1 MDARQ
6 KSLRESLCFSMT
18 VLEKAKENWGLESV
32 SKDMQLRVQTKV
44 LSWGS
49 GLSILYL

>member
-1 MDARQ
+1 MPGRRVSERA
-6 KSLRESLCFSMT
+6 CFSMT

-49 GLSILYL
+49 GLSIPYL